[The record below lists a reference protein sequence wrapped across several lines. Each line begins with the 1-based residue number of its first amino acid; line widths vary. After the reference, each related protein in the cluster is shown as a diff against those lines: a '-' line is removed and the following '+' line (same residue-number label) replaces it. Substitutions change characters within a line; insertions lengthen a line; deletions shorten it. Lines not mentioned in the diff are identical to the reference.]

1 MASLNTLRTKFGI
14 ALSVIIAFALLA
26 FILSLKTEMGFSG
39 HDPLVGVINGEKIN
53 YSEYYEQYEN
63 FKKQNNVQE
72 SDERVSAGIA
82 QGVWS
87 NLIAKYVMQPGLE
100 DLGLSVGNKELM
112 GMING
117 QYPSQI
123 LLSYFQNPETGAYD
137 LNAVRDFVIYAQND
151 PQSAQMWNF
160 INEAARGERM
170 SAKFSNLL
178 RNGVYVNSL
187 ELNAGVEHANH
198 LYSGRWISKKYS
210 EVGDSLLTVTESEM
224 KDYYASHKNMFKQLP
239 NRTLTYVVFE
249 VNPTEDDMANLENKV
264 MGIGEEF
271 KATDDLFNY
280 TRGNHYG
287 KVAENYVTLAQLPK
301 EQADILGEGNAYGP
315 ALKNNEWKM
324 VRVLD
329 TKMVPDS
336 LGLRQLV
343 LRSTDEKLADSLV
356 AAVKAG
362 ADFAAVAEKYSLN
375 TNNAKQGGDLGILPF
390 SAFSTDFT
398 KHFTDIRNGDIVT
411 VPAGSA
417 TMIFQAYRVDKPSKH
432 YRLASITYPVVA
444 SDATRSVVLNEAG
457 NFAAK
462 AKGSVEAFQ
471 KAAAD
476 AAITP
481 RTATLAQGERT
492 LRGMEDSR
500 ELVRWAFGA
509 EKGDLSQIIDVDKDH
524 VIAIVTDID
533 DEKVASFDQ
542 VKSQINNMMMRDKK
556 YDYIVK
562 ELSGKTIEEQAASWK
577 SEVGTFENAN
587 YGVYYLPN
595 IGFEPRV
602 IGAIASAQEGVV
614 SAPVKGF
621 SGAYVFCVDKI
632 SEENKQTLEGERV
645 RAQATQENAFL
656 QMVSRA
662 IEQLANIEDLRGQYF

>member
-39 HDPLVGVINGEKIN
+39 HDPLVGVIDGEKIN
-53 YSEYYEQYEN
+53 YSEYYEQYET

-72 SDERVSAGIA
+72 SDERTSAAIA
-82 QGVWS
+82 QGVWG

-100 DLGLSVGNKELM
+100 DLGLTVTDKETM
-112 GMING
+112 AMIAG

-123 LLSYFQNPETGAYD
+123 LLNYFRNPETGAYD
-137 LNAVRDFVIYAQND
+137 MAAVRNFLAYAQTD
-151 PQSAQMWNF
+151 PQSMQAWEA
-160 INEAARGERM
+160 INEAVKGERESM
-170 SAKFSNLL
+170 KFSSLL

-198 LYSGRWISKKYS
+198 QYTGRWISKKYT
-210 EVGDSLLTVTESEM
+210 EVADSLMTVTDADL
-224 KDYYASHKNMFKQLP
+224 KAYYASHKNMFKQLP

-264 MGIGEEF
+264 MGVAEEF
-271 KATDDLFNY
+271 KTTTDLFNY

-301 EQADILGEGNAYGP
+301 EQNDALEAGNTYGP
-315 ALKNNEWKM
+315 VLKNNEWTM
-324 VRVLD
+324 VRTLD

-343 LRSTDEKLADSLV
+343 LRSDDEKLADSLM

-362 ADFAAVAEKYSLN
+362 ASFAEVAEKYSLN
-375 TNNAKQGGDLGILPF
+375 SNNAKQGGDLGVLPY

-398 KHFTDIRNGDIVT
+398 DHFDGIKNGDIVK
-411 VPAGSA
+411 VPAGA
-417 TMIFQAYRVDKPSKH
+417 AVMIFQAYRVDKPSKH

-462 AKGSVEAFQ
+462 AKGSIEAFN

-481 RTATLAQGERT
+481 RTATIAQGERT

-509 EKGDLSQIIDVDKDH
+509 EKGDMSQILDVDKDH
-524 VIAIVTDID
+524 VIAIVTNID
-533 DEKVASFDQ
+533 DEKYTSFEQ
-542 VKSQINNMMMRDKK
+542 AESQIRNMVIRDKK
-556 YDYIVK
+556 FDYIVK
-562 ELSGKTIEEQAASWK
+562 ELSGNTIDEKAASWK
-577 SEVGTFENAN
+577 SEVGTFENAT
-587 YGVYYLPN
+587 YASYYLPN
-595 IGFEPRV
+595 LGFEPRV
-602 IGAIASAQEGVV
+602 IGAIASSKEGVV
-614 SAPVKGF
+614 SEPVKGF

-632 SEENKQTLEGERV
+632 TEENKQNLEGERV
-645 RAQATQENAFL
+645 RAQATQESAFL
-656 QMVSRA
+656 QMVNRA
-662 IEQLANIEDLRGQYF
+662 IEQLSNIEDLRGQYF